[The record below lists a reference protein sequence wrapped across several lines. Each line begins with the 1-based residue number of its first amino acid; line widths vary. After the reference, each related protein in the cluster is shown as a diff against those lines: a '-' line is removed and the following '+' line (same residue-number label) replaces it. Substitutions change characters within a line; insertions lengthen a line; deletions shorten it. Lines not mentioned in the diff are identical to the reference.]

1 MVQKTTPERHAA
13 LRETLLAIAER
24 IVATRGLAALRTRDL
39 TQEAGCAVGA
49 LYTVFPDLDALILA
63 VNGRTLALLAAQLH
77 AVTARKD
84 QGPLERLVAKAEAYL
99 DFAIDHQPR
108 WVALFTHRMPQG
120 EPVPIW
126 YRKEQHGV
134 FALVE
139 RELAALRPDFGA
151 EQLALLA
158 RTIFAAVH
166 GVITLGIDRKLGSL
180 PAATLREQTRLTV
193 ELMARGIT
201 ARE

>member
-1 MVQKTTPERHAA
+1 MVQKSTPERHAV

-24 IVATRGLAALRTRDL
+24 TIATQGLAGLRTREL

-63 VNGRTLALLAAQLH
+63 VNGRTLALLAARLR
-77 AVTARKD
+77 AVAARKD

-99 DFAIDHQPR
+99 DFASEHQAR
-108 WVALFTHRMPQG
+108 WVALFAHRMPAG
-120 EPVPIW
+120 VPVPAW
-126 YRKEQHGV
+126 YREEQHAV
-134 FALVE
+134 FTLVE
-139 RELAALRPDFGA
+139 RELAALRPDLCA
-151 EQLALLA
+151 EQQALLA

-166 GVITLGIDRKLGSL
+166 GVITLGIDRKLGPL

-193 ELMARGIT
+193 ELMARGIA
-201 ARE
+201 ARA